1 MSIRT
6 ERVASVIQRAIAEIL
21 QQSYSDQLGPMT
33 TVTAVSMTKDLGIA
47 YVNLSVLAGDD
58 DKQRQVVLKRV
69 QALSDEIRLA
79 LGSKIRYQLKAVP
92 ELKFFLDQSQVRAQE
107 MDNLFDR
114 IRAER
119 EAREGSSD
127 ESEETAS
134 S

>member
-21 QQSYSDQLGPMT
+21 QQSYSDQLGPLT
-33 TVTAVSMTKDLGIA
+33 TVTAVSMTKDLSIA

-58 DKQRQVVLKRV
+58 DKQRQAVLKRV
-69 QALSDEIRLA
+69 QVLSDEIRLA
-79 LGSKIRYQLKAVP
+79 LGSKIRHQLKAVP
-92 ELKFFLDQSQVRAQE
+92 ELKFFLDQSQVRAKD

-119 EAREGSSD
+119 EAREGSS
-127 ESEETAS
+127 EENASE
-134 S
+134 